1 MGQEVETSHFTKND
15 FVKFKENLD
24 RETSLVEKLFS
35 EGGFS
40 SEHGVGGFE
49 LEAWVVDAS
58 GNPAPI
64 NDRYLKALN
73 DPMVDSELA
82 MFNIE
87 LNTSP
92 YRLKGDA
99 LGRMQAE
106 LEETWRKCREKA
118 REFNADITAIG
129 ILPTVR
135 NDDLVPENMSN
146 MKRYRAL
153 NDQVMRQRKGSPCI
167 IDIHG
172 REDLCI
178 GQMDVMLEAA
188 TTAFQIQFQVDFN
201 KSVRFYNA
209 AVVATAPIV
218 AASANSP
225 YMFGRDL
232 WDETRIPVFEQSL
245 AEIGDL
251 DSTEATHGRVTL
263 GFDYARESLVEFL
276 QRNRDEFRVMLPM
289 VYDEAPELLCHARL
303 HNGTVW
309 RWNRPLIGFDEY
321 GKPHLRIE
329 HRAIPAGPS
338 IVDTIANAAFFYG
351 LIQAIGSEKTPP
363 EENLPFGKARDNFYT
378 AAKNGLNANL
388 YWLDGKPHPVTVII
402 LEELL
407 PLARRGLHEF
417 GVIGKDIERYL
428 RIIEERVRSGQ
439 NGAAWQRAFTAKHGR
454 DEKRLCMKYM
464 ERQNSG
470 LPVHEWTV

>member
-1 MGQEVETSHFTKND
+1 MGQEVETSQFTKED
-15 FVKFKENLD
+15 FVNFKENLD
-24 RETSLVEKLFS
+24 KETALLERLFS

-40 SEHGVGGFE
+40 SDHGVGGFE

-64 NDRYLKALN
+64 NERYLKALN

-92 YRLKGDA
+92 HRLKGDA

-106 LEETWRKCREKA
+106 LEKMWHNCRETA
-118 REFNADITAIG
+118 RKFNADITAIG
-129 ILPTVR
+129 ILPTVK
-135 NDDLVPENMSN
+135 NDDLIPANMTN

-188 TTAFQIQFQVDFN
+188 TTAFQIQFQVDFK
-201 KSVRFYNA
+201 KSVRCYNG
-209 AVVATAPIV
+209 AVIASAPIV

-225 YMFGRDL
+225 YMFGKDL

-245 AEIGDL
+245 AEISDP
-251 DSTEATHGRVTL
+251 DSTEANHGRVTL
-263 GFDYARESLVEFL
+263 GFDYAKESLVEFF
-276 QRNRDEFRVMLPM
+276 QRNRDEFRVILPM
-289 VYDEAPELLCHARL
+289 VYDDAPELLSHARL

-309 RWNRPLIGFDEY
+309 RWNRPLIGFDED
-321 GKPHLRIE
+321 GTPHLRIE
-329 HRAIPAGPS
+329 HRVIPAGPS

-351 LIQAIGSEKTPP
+351 LMQALAMEKRVP
-363 EENLPFGKARDNFYT
+363 EDELPFKAAKENFYT
-378 AAKNGLNANL
+378 AAKYGLNANL
-388 YWLDGKPHPVTVII
+388 VWLDGKSHPVTVRI

-407 PLARRGLHEF
+407 PLARQGLREF
-417 GVIGKDIERYL
+417 SISNEDIERYL
-428 RIIEERVRSGQ
+428 RIIEDRVRSGQ
-439 NGAAWQRAFTAKHGR
+439 NGAAWQRAFTKKYGR
-454 DEKRLCMKYM
+454 DEKRLCLAYM
-464 ERQNSG
+464 DRQNSG
-470 LPVHEWTV
+470 LPVHEWSI